1 MDTGE
6 VWICRLQGNP
16 IKRKP
21 YHSEGGNRL
30 FFMYEKFT
38 LGSKAWENKMKE
50 ITSKLSDK

>member
-16 IKRKP
+16 MKRKP
-21 YHSEGGNRL
+21 YHSERGGNRL

-50 ITSKLSDK
+50 ITSKG